1 MSQTPYDALETLPD
15 LDAGLFVRKLSR
27 AMADTAMAVVS
38 QEGRAKKGRVT
49 ITLDI
54 ERLNADGT
62 QVNVTHTLAYSRP
75 TKRGKAT
82 EEDATATLMYV
93 GGNGALTLLP
103 FKQNDLFGKS
113 EQHIAPLADGTVVT
127 KE

>member
-1 MSQTPYDALETLPD
+1 MSQNPYDALETLPD

-38 QEGRAKKGRVT
+38 QDGRTKKGRVT

-82 EEDATATLMYV
+82 EEDATATPMYV

-103 FKQNDLFGKS
+103 FKQNDLFGKP
-113 EQHIAPLADGTVVT
+113 EQHIATLADGTVVT
-127 KE
+127 KD

>member
-1 MSQTPYDALETLPD
+1 MSQNPYDALETLPD

-38 QEGRAKKGRVT
+38 QDGRAKKGRVT

-82 EEDATATLMYV
+82 EEDTTATLMYV
-93 GGNGALTLLP
+93 GGNGAMTLLP
-103 FKQNDLFGKS
+103 FKQNDLFGKA
-113 EQHIAPLADGTVVT
+113 ETAPSTASRTTQG
-127 KE
+127 

>member
-1 MSQTPYDALETLPD
+1 MSQNPYDALETLPD

-38 QEGRAKKGRVT
+38 QDGRAKKGRVT

-82 EEDATATLMYV
+82 EEDTTATLMYV

-103 FKQNDLFGKS
+103 YKQDDLFGKP
-113 EQHIAPLADGTVVT
+113 ERHIATLQDGTTVT

>member
-103 FKQNDLFGKS
+103 FKQNDLFGKP
-113 EQHIAPLADGTVVT
+113 EKHIAPLADGTVVT